1 MIDRPRIT
9 AVVGAA
15 LSITLAIAATA
26 EEPAQPDLLQGFRMD
41 PPWAV
46 PLERPA
52 SHDTVWLGTHGAA
65 ATLGEAECVSC
76 HDETACVDC
85 HAGAGAPLTVH
96 APGWLL
102 THGSSEAAE
111 GSTCGA
117 CHTPTRFCRSCHL
130 QVGLGAE
137 SGYRPPT
144 PVEVHPPG
152 WVGAGAGAG
161 HAIEARADLASCA
174 GCHDGPTC
182 ASCHAEVNPHGIDF
196 SARCRS
202 LLRADGST
210 CAACHT
216 DVSRVPFGA
225 LDGHPECR

>member
-85 HAGAGAPLTVH
+85 HAGAGAAGCSRTAAARLPRARH
-96 APGWLL
+96 AARATPPPGSAVLV
-102 THGSSEAAE
+102 T
-111 GSTCGA
+111 
-117 CHTPTRFCRSCHL
+117 CRS
-130 QVGLGAE
+130 
-137 SGYRPPT
+137 
-144 PVEVHPPG
+144 G
-152 WVGAGAGAG
+152 WAQSPA
-161 HAIEARADLASCA
+161 
-174 GCHDGPTC
+174 
-182 ASCHAEVNPHGIDF
+182 
-196 SARCRS
+196 
-202 LLRADGST
+202 
-210 CAACHT
+210 T
-216 DVSRVPFGA
+216 DR
-225 LDGHPECR
+225 RRR